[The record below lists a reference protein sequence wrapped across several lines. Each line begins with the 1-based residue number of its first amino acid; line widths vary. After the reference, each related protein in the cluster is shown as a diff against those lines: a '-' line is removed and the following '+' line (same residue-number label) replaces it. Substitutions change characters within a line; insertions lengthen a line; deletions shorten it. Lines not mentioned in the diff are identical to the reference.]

1 MKNPPGKLQKTKS
14 VYTEHRD
21 LCGKFQESDTAIRAL
36 AADLKFKK
44 EKMQGGGD
52 DWAAVLKAKDDV
64 LELKRK
70 IRVLKEGNDELE
82 YYKTASP
89 ILFKYFDTFE
99 EHDVDAAGP
108 DNAAGKP
115 GGRNSILNYLTK
127 KSAEEEDNGKDNRGT
142 LYEKYMEVVD
152 KDYIKS
158 YPDENIDVCPHCNA
172 GNRHIVVNEGIAHC
186 TACLTAERILMEVE
200 KPSYKEPP
208 SEVTYY
214 QYRRGNHYNEWINQ
228 IQGKEY
234 TDIPNEVIDSILVE
248 LNKQKITNMA
258 VLTPPKVRQILRK
271 LRYNKYYEHVAYI
284 MYKLSSV
291 PPPRLGEDT
300 EEKLKQMFEAVQ
312 GPFLKHAPKGR
323 TNFLSYAYVLRKFLE
338 MLGKHEFLQFF
349 PLQKSR
355 EKVHMCEITWRKICE
370 ELNWPF
376 IRSI

>member
-1 MKNPPGKLQKTKS
+1 M
-14 VYTEHRD
+14 
-21 LCGKFQESDTAIRAL
+21 
-36 AADLKFKK
+36 
-44 EKMQGGGD
+44 
-52 DWAAVLKAKDDV
+52 
-64 LELKRK
+64 
-70 IRVLKEGNDELE
+70 
-82 YYKTASP
+82 
-89 ILFKYFDTFE
+89 
-99 EHDVDAAGP
+99 
-108 DNAAGKP
+108 
-115 GGRNSILNYLTK
+115 
-127 KSAEEEDNGKDNRGT
+127 
-142 LYEKYMEVVD
+142 
-152 KDYIKS
+152 
-158 YPDENIDVCPHCNA
+158 CPHCKA

-284 MYKLSSV
+284 MYKLSGV